1 MPEPSTVSRM
11 VEDIVGC
18 KWSLA
23 VLAAVRHGVCRPGA
37 LEHSIEGLS
46 KKVLNER
53 LSKLVRFGILDKQAY
68 PEIPPRVEYRLTAFG
83 ARFCGVLDG
92 IDALQR
98 EIDSRSAS
106 DSMLP
111 M

>member
-1 MPEPSTVSRM
+1 MQTMATPPKVARM

-23 VLAAVRHGVCRPGA
+23 VLGAVRGGVCRPGA
-37 LEHSIEGLS
+37 MEHAIDGLS

-53 LSKLVRFGILDKQAY
+53 LAKLVRFGILDKQAFA
-68 PEIPPRVEYRLTAFG
+68 EMPPRVEYRLTAFG
-83 ARFCGVLDG
+83 SRFCGLLDG

-98 EIDSRSAS
+98 EMDR
-106 DSMLP
+106 
-111 M
+111 